1 MQITY
6 GGAESPAHWIRN
18 DAIPGDGL
26 KLSYDRDGQDGQND
40 LNARR
45 REFSVQAAGYI
56 RYNCRDRAMNMEP
69 QLEWKQK
76 EPWIR
81 ALSVQDGKLE

>member
-1 MQITY
+1 MTY
-6 GGAESPAHWIRN
+6 DGAESPAHWIKT
-18 DAIPGDGL
+18 DAITRDGL
-26 KLSYDRDGQDGQND
+26 QLSYGREGQDGQND

-69 QLEWKQK
+69 QLEWKRNDTD
-76 EPWIR
+76 E
-81 ALSVQDGKLE
+81 

>member
-1 MQITY
+1 MTY
-6 GGAESPAHWIRN
+6 DGAESPAHWIKN
-18 DAIPGDGL
+18 DAITKDGL
-26 KLSYDRDGQDGQND
+26 QLSYDREGQNGQND

-69 QLEWKQK
+69 QLEWKRNDTD
-76 EPWIR
+76 E
-81 ALSVQDGKLE
+81 